1 MYGCMYVCT
10 MYVCMY
16 VYITHTYTYAY
27 DIDSS
32 LDLASVINQPMHED
46 DLCTDMVLV
55 HWLRCCGCVSSQSR
69 DHDNTRSSRSSSTST
84 STNNNNSKLDNVFKL
99 QTKSPTATLQGPLYS
114 NTSRKLRTL
123 KALKRTLLDSNRSV
137 QPEAVDW
144 SAHIISIPIIKL

>member
-1 MYGCMYVCT
+1 
-10 MYVCMY
+10 MY

-46 DLCTDMVLV
+46 DLCIQIWCLSIDFIVA
-55 HWLRCCGCVSSQSR
+55 GCVSSQSR

-84 STNNNNSKLDNVFKL
+84 STSNNNNNSKLDNVFKL
-99 QTKSPTATLQGPLYS
+99 QTKSPTATLQVPLYS